1 MQLHPT
7 EQEIEQHHQLLDCL
21 ISYQTLL
28 SLPANTGSGTGT
40 GTGTGTNASS
50 LLADSVEHPLLEQ
63 VTEGQVVRL
72 VVVEEGGQGSEPYW
86 FSLGMG

>member
-28 SLPANTGSGTGT
+28 SLPANTGS
-40 GTGTGTNASS
+40 GTGTNASS